1 MVKKSFL
8 YISPYILI
16 FIIILNSLIN
26 LLGFD
31 FIEKIN
37 YFDIV
42 SGILLFIYLILF
54 GQLVDKLFSF
64 QNISISII
72 FYLFSFFIIDVAILF
87 FIIICHLAKYLFLQ
101 ILFGYFIF

>member
-1 MVKKSFL
+1 MVKKSL

-26 LLGFD
+26 LSGFD

-54 GQLVDKLFSF
+54 GQLVDKLFNF
-64 QNISISII
+64 HNISISVI
-72 FYLFSFFIIDVAILF
+72 FYLFSFFIIDIAILF
-87 FIIICHLAKYLFLQ
+87 FYQICHSAKYLFLQ
-101 ILFGYFIF
+101 ILFGYLIF

>member
-1 MVKKSFL
+1 MVKKSL

-26 LLGFD
+26 LWGFD

-72 FYLFSFFIIDVAILF
+72 FYLFSFLLLTLPFYF

-101 ILFGYFIF
+101 ILFGYLIF

>member
-1 MVKKSFL
+1 MVKKSL

-87 FIIICHLAKYLFLQ
+87 FYHNLSFSQVFVFTNIVWLS
-101 ILFGYFIF
+101 IF